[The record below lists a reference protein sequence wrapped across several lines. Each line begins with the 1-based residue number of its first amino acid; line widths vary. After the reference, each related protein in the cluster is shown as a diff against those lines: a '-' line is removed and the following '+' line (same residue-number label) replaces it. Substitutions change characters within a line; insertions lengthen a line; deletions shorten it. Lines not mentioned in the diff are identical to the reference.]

1 MTVQH
6 YDWSAYHSNVRPN
19 KIAIRDLSNN
29 QTLTYKELDDRA
41 NKLEPLIY
49 ITIISLLLFYR
60 IFMRVIIP
68 LFLR

>member
-29 QTLTYKELDDRA
+29 QNLTYKELKASTAEGMQAQSDGWQQMEMA
-41 NKLEPLIY
+41 NLQSEYGQLK
-49 ITIISLLLFYR
+49 
-60 IFMRVIIP
+60 
-68 LFLR
+68 